1 MNAGSAARPSKRST
15 AFDKHVGAR
24 IRLLRESRGLTQS
37 ELGQGLGVSFQQLQ
51 KYERAGNRISAGR
64 LFEVARILNV
74 EIGYFFEGLD
84 DKTPRVPGPPQLDY
98 ASELFAQIWSIE
110 DSRVRKRLLDLIAA
124 LAPAGLQRAKKR
136 SRRARA
142 KRVR

>member
-1 MNAGSAARPSKRST
+1 MNAGSAVRPSKRST
-15 AFDKHVGAR
+15 AFDEHVGAR
-24 IRLLRESRGLTQS
+24 IRQLRELRGLTQS
-37 ELGQGLGVSFQQLQ
+37 GLGQGLGVSFQQLQ

-84 DKTPRVPGPPQLDY
+84 DKTPSGAGPPQRDD

-124 LAPAGLQRAKKR
+124 LAPVGLQRARKR